1 MRITLSII
9 LLNLSILAQD
19 YTWPT
24 NLGKHLSSNFGEFRP
39 TGYHQGL
46 DMKTKGTIGHPVYAV
61 SNGYISR
68 IVSNFSGFGRALYL
82 TLEDGQTA
90 VYGHL
95 SKFTSK
101 LEDRLIEQQEKDQT
115 YITNIF
121 LSPGEFPFDKGD
133 IIAYSGNTGFS
144 FGPHLHFE
152 IRNKKGQTLNP
163 LTSGLNQ
170 EDRLAPLID
179 EIAGKMDGK
188 LKVCKIDVD
197 KNMQTAA
204 RFGVRG
210 IPYIVL
216 LKDGKEVD
224 SVTGNDPSRVSALA
238 EQANS

>member
-95 SKFTSK
+95 SKFTPK
-101 LEDRLIEQQEKDQT
+101 LEDRLIEQQEKNQT

-121 LSPGEFPFDKGD
+121 LSPGEFQFEKGD
-133 IIAYSGNTGFS
+133 VI
-144 FGPHLHFE
+144 
-152 IRNKKGQTLNP
+152 
-163 LTSGLNQ
+163 
-170 EDRLAPLID
+170 
-179 EIAGKMDGK
+179 
-188 LKVCKIDVD
+188 
-197 KNMQTAA
+197 
-204 RFGVRG
+204 
-210 IPYIVL
+210 
-216 LKDGKEVD
+216 
-224 SVTGNDPSRVSALA
+224 
-238 EQANS
+238 